1 MFEIVAVGVLLVALA
16 LLVLG
21 ASRRMRVESGLPSG
35 RVLGSDVGTSKKGKP
50 LYSARYGLSGTPDY
64 LVETE
69 DGVVPVEV
77 KPSRTEKEPRES
89 HLLQVLAYCLLV
101 EETTGKRP
109 PYGLLRYSSDT
120 FKVNY
125 DRETRAQLLSV
136 IEEMRGAAIQREV
149 HRSHEV
155 PGKCWGCVYKSVCE
169 ESLI

>member
-1 MFEIVAVGVLLVALA
+1 MFEIVAVGLLLVVLA
-16 LLVLG
+16 LILLG

-35 RVLGSDVGTSKKGKP
+35 RVIGSDVSLSTRGKL
-50 LYSARYGLSGTPDY
+50 LYAARYGLSGTPDY

-69 DGVVPVEV
+69 EGIVPVEV

-109 PYGLLRYSSDT
+109 PHGLLRYRNDT
-120 FKVNY
+120 FKVDYN
-125 DRETRAQLLSV
+125 RETRAHLLSV
-136 IEEMRGAAIQREV
+136 IEEMRGAAQQREV

-155 PGKCWGCVYKSVCE
+155 PGKCWGCAYKSVCE
-169 ESLI
+169 ESLA

>member
-1 MFEIVAVGVLLVALA
+1 MFWFVAAGVLLVVLA
-16 LLVLG
+16 LSMLVV
-21 ASRRMRVESGLPSG
+21 SRRMRVESGLPSG
-35 RVLGSDVGTSKKGKP
+35 RVVGSDVGISTRGKT
-50 LYSARYGLSGTPDY
+50 LYSATYGLSGTPDY

-77 KPSRTEKEPRES
+77 KPSRTEKEPHES

-120 FKVNY
+120 FKVDYN
-125 DRETRAQLLSV
+125 RETRTHLLAV
-136 IEEMRGAAIQREV
+136 IEEMREAAQQREV

-155 PGKCWGCVYKSVCE
+155 PGKCWGCVYRSVCE
-169 ESLI
+169 ESLT